1 MALPETARWK
11 DLQLG
16 EGAKVREETRLLL
29 SRPRGHPDSL
39 M

>member
-11 DLQLG
+11 DLQLE